1 MPRVPRPR
9 ARVALLTLALA
20 ALLGGCAYPRVVD
33 YYDED
38 CQMMARKMVLDT
50 AEMAVLENCRNEQCL
65 MQLVVGAA
73 VAATSTVVSGS
84 IVLVGN
90 VIYWQERQRKC
101 RRPAGTAPA

>member
-1 MPRVPRPR
+1 MSRAPRSSVRT
-9 ARVALLTLALA
+9 ALSTLALA
-20 ALLGGCAYPRVVD
+20 ALLAGCAYPRVVD

-38 CQMMARKMVLDT
+38 CQMMSRKMVLDT
-50 AEMAVLENCRNEQCL
+50 AEMGALDNCRNEQCL

-90 VIYWQERQRKC
+90 VVYWQERQRKC
-101 RRPAGTAPA
+101 RRPAAPAA

>member
-1 MPRVPRPR
+1 MPSRPR
-9 ARVALLTLALA
+9 LDLRPLLLLLATA
-20 ALLGGCAYPRVVD
+20 ALLAGCAYPRVVN

-50 AEMAVLENCRNEQCL
+50 TEMGVLENCSNEQCL

-101 RRPAGTAPA
+101 RRQAEPAA

>member
-1 MPRVPRPR
+1 MNTPSRPG
-9 ARVALLTLALA
+9 ARALLAVLALA
-20 ALLGGCAYPRVVD
+20 ALLAGCAYPRVVD

-50 AEMAVLENCRNEQCL
+50 AEMGVLENCSNEQCL

-101 RRPAGTAPA
+101 RRQAAPVA